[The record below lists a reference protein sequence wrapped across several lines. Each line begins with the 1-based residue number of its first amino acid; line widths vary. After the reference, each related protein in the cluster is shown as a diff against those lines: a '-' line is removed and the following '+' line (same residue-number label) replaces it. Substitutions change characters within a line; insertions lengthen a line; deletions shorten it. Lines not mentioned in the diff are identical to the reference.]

1 MAILEAEVEAKICD
15 YAKANGLLVYK
26 FTSPAR
32 RGVPDRLFVLP
43 QGRIFF
49 MEMKAP
55 GKFPTPAQERE
66 HFRLRQAG
74 VTVYWTDSAE
84 RGIKFIAAEIEFM
97 NSHAKPQ

>member
-1 MAILEAEVEAKICD
+1 MAILEKDIEAGICD

-32 RGVPDRLFVLP
+32 RGVPDRMFVLP

-49 MEMKAP
+49 IEMKAP
-55 GKFPTPAQERE
+55 GNKPTPAQERE

-74 VTVYWTDSAE
+74 ITVYWTDSVE
-84 RGIKFIAAEIEFM
+84 RGIKYIDREIEFM
-97 NSHAKPQ
+97 KSNAKSV